1 MKKKVVGLL
10 GSPLSKG
17 NTARLLTRA
26 LDGAQD
32 AGCDVELVDVTCLE
46 FQSCQEMFFCR
57 EHETCILD
65 DDMQQMFPKLAA
77 ADGLIVA
84 TPVMTMGIPGTLK
97 SFIDRF
103 QVFFMAKYHRKQP
116 LVPVEKRETR
126 AGLFICIAG
135 MDIPEVFVGPKLS
148 IRAFFDIV
156 DCRYGDELF
165 INDMDRIGDITS
177 QPALSEAAYNKGY
190 ALGISLGAAGSTS
203 PEVPHAP
210 RASLKNNR

>member
-17 NTARLLTRA
+17 NAARLLTRA

-32 AGCDVELVDVTCLE
+32 AGCDVELVDATCLE

-65 DDMQQMFPKLAA
+65 DDMQQIYPKLAA

-97 SFIDRF
+97 SLMDRC
-103 QVFFMAKYHRKQP
+103 QVFFMAKYHRKQS
-116 LVPVEKRETR
+116 LVPPEKRETR
-126 AGLFICIAG
+126 NGLFICIAG
-135 MDIPEVFVGPKLS
+135 MDIPEVFVGPKLTV
-148 IRAFFDIV
+148 RAFFDIV
-156 DCRYGDELF
+156 DCRYGDELL
-165 INDMDRIGDITS
+165 ISDMDRIGDITS
-177 QPALSEAAYNKGY
+177 QPALSEAAYTKGY
-190 ALGISLGAAGSTS
+190 ALGISLGATGSAT
-203 PEVPHAP
+203 PGQPQ
-210 RASLKNNR
+210 K